1 MSYWLLVI
9 GYWLLVIGYWLLV
22 IGYWLLVIGY
32 SGSHKDSRTLLG
44 LGPLGLSGYI
54 SCQLY
59 LIFLRKAILVISHQE
74 EGRIVGDRTPSSLH
88 IIFPRTTTIK
98 LVRSEDFSPH
108 KN

>member
-1 MSYWLLVI
+1 LVIGYWLLVVGCWLLVI
-9 GYWLLVIGYWLLV
+9 GYWLLVVGYWL
-22 IGYWLLVIGY
+22 
-32 SGSHKDSRTLLG
+32 
-44 LGPLGLSGYI
+44 
-54 SCQLY
+54 
-59 LIFLRKAILVISHQE
+59 LVISHQE